1 MFVKLIIFGN
11 FKQGKLVKK
20 KNIIII
26 FTDLDGSIL
35 DRDTFKFDQIKE
47 YIKKLII
54 SGIHIIPNS
63 SKTEIEIM
71 EFNRELGENLPYIS
85 ENGSVI
91 NGLNL
96 LNSNFPTKIILS
108 REKEELLE
116 IFKNKVPENL
126 QSKCRF
132 IQNLSK
138 KDQINIFGLNEIKL
152 KNALDRKYT
161 EPFLFDGS
169 KNEKKNLSKILKENS
184 LTIQEGGRV
193 INLCDNV
200 NKVKS
205 MNKILKI
212 YKKIQSNIKV
222 IAVGDNYNDLDM
234 LKNSDLPCL
243 VFNDQFKEDQ
253 INIDNLII
261 SNKPSP
267 EGWADVI
274 KMALVKLEH
283 NV

>member
-1 MFVKLIIFGN
+1 MK
-11 FKQGKLVKK
+11 
-20 KNIIII
+20 
-26 FTDLDGSIL
+26 
-35 DRDTFKFDQIKE
+35 
-47 YIKKLII
+47 
-54 SGIHIIPNS
+54 
-63 SKTEIEIM
+63 
-71 EFNRELGENLPYIS
+71 
-85 ENGSVI
+85 
-91 NGLNL
+91 
-96 LNSNFPTKIILS
+96 
-108 REKEELLE
+108 
-116 IFKNKVPENL
+116 
-126 QSKCRF
+126 
-132 IQNLSK
+132 
-138 KDQINIFGLNEIKL
+138 
-152 KNALDRKYT
+152 RKYT

-169 KNEKKNLSKILKENS
+169 KNEKKDLAKILKKNS
-184 LTIQEGGRV
+184 LSIQEGGRV

-205 MNKILKI
+205 MNRVLKI
-212 YKKIQSNIKV
+212 YKKIEGNIKV

-274 KMALVKLEH
+274 KMALAKLDH

>member
-1 MFVKLIIFGN
+1 MN
-11 FKQGKLVKK
+11 
-20 KNIIII
+20 KNKILI

-35 DRDTFKFDQIKE
+35 DRDTFKFDQIKQ
-47 YIKKLII
+47 YMKKVLN
-54 SGIHIIPNS
+54 SGILIIPNS
-63 SKTEIEIM
+63 SKTESEIV
-71 EFNRELGENLPYIS
+71 EFNQELGENLAYIS

-96 LNSNFPTKIILS
+96 LNSNFPNKIILS
-108 REKEELLE
+108 REKEELVE
-116 IFKNKVPENL
+116 VFKNKVPENL
-126 QSKCRF
+126 QNKCKF
-132 IQNLSK
+132 ISNLKK
-138 KDQINIFGLNEIKL
+138 KDQINTFGLGETKL
-152 KNALDRKYT
+152 KYALDRKYT
-161 EPFLFDGS
+161 EPFLFEGR
-169 KNEKKNLSKILKENS
+169 KNEKKELTKILKKNS

-212 YKKIQSNIKV
+212 YKKIESNIEV

-261 SNKPSP
+261 SNRPSP
-267 EGWADVI
+267 EGWADVV
-274 KMALVKLEH
+274 KKALVKLDH
-283 NV
+283 KV

>member
-1 MFVKLIIFGN
+1 MPMV
-11 FKQGKLVKK
+11 
-20 KNIIII
+20 
-26 FTDLDGSIL
+26 
-35 DRDTFKFDQIKE
+35 
-47 YIKKLII
+47 
-54 SGIHIIPNS
+54 
-63 SKTEIEIM
+63 
-71 EFNRELGENLPYIS
+71 
-85 ENGSVI
+85 
-91 NGLNL
+91 
-96 LNSNFPTKIILS
+96 
-108 REKEELLE
+108 
-116 IFKNKVPENL
+116 
-126 QSKCRF
+126 
-132 IQNLSK
+132 
-138 KDQINIFGLNEIKL
+138 
-152 KNALDRKYT
+152 
-161 EPFLFDGS
+161 
-169 KNEKKNLSKILKENS
+169 NEKKDLTKILTGNS

-205 MNKILKI
+205 MNKVLKI
-212 YKKIQSNIKV
+212 YKKIENNTKV

-274 KMALVKLEH
+274 KMALVKLDY